1 MLFYIKISIL
11 IVVYRSIIKKMAHW
25 KDSPNRKPL
34 ILWGARQTG
43 KTWAMKEFGK
53 THFENV
59 VYVSLYNN
67 SKVAKIFEPDYDVRR
82 ILNALEVELHVK
94 ISPNKTLLIFDEIQ
108 SAPKILESLKYF
120 CEDCPEYAVIVAGS
134 LLGVAIHEGISF
146 PVGKVDE
153 LWLHPMSFSEFLF
166 ALGDRRLAA
175 YIENPAYAEVNEF
188 ADLYRERLKQY
199 YIIGGMPEV
208 VNSFRLNHDY
218 EACREIQNAILNQY
232 EGDFGKHV
240 DPKELPRIR
249 MVWNSLPLQLAKE
262 NRKFF
267 FGQIK
272 KGARM
277 KDFEIAIQWLLDCG
291 LVHKVNMVSK
301 PGMPLKAYIQLD
313 FFKIYML
320 DVGLLGAKS
329 ELDIP
334 SVLNG
339 NSVFTKFKGALTEQ
353 YVLQEL
359 RAETPYTPFYYS
371 SEKSTYEVDFL
382 IQKKGEIVPIEV
394 KAEENLKAKS
404 LRFFV
409 EKFKP
414 SQAIRTS
421 MSPYRKQDWME
432 NVPLWAIKGI

>member
-1 MLFYIKISIL
+1 MF
-11 IVVYRSIIKKMAHW
+11 RSIIEKMVQW
-25 KDSPNRKPL
+25 KDSKNRKPL
-34 ILWGARQTG
+34 VLWGARQTG

-53 THFENV
+53 THFEDC

-67 SKVAKIFEPDYDVRR
+67 SKIAKIFEPDYDVRR
-82 ILNALEVELHVK
+82 ILNALEIELRVK
-94 ISPNKTLLIFDEIQ
+94 IVPEKTLLIFDEIQ
-108 SAPKILESLKYF
+108 SAPKVLESLKYF
-120 CEDCPEYAVIVAGS
+120 CEDCPEYAVVVAGS

-146 PVGKVDE
+146 PVGKINE
-153 LWLHPMSFSEFLF
+153 LWLHPMSFSEFLI
-166 ALGDRRLAA
+166 ALGDERLAA
-175 YIENPAYAEVNEF
+175 YIDNPENAEVNEF

-199 YIIGGMPEV
+199 YIVGGMPEV
-208 VNSFRLNHDY
+208 VNSFRENQDY
-218 EACREIQNAILNQY
+218 DACREIQNSILNQY

-240 DPKELPRIR
+240 DPRELPRIR

-272 KGARM
+272 KGARS

-301 PGMPLKAYIQLD
+301 PGMPLMAYAELD
-313 FFKIYML
+313 FFKIYMI
-320 DVGLLGAKS
+320 DVGLLAAKS
-329 ELDIP
+329 ELDVS

-339 NSVFTKFKGALTEQ
+339 NRIFTEFKGALTEQ

-359 RAETPYTPFYYS
+359 LAEKPYTPFYYA

-382 IQKKGEIVPIEV
+382 IQKKGNVVPIEV

-409 EKFKP
+409 DKFKP
-414 SQAIRTS
+414 STAIRTS
-421 MSPYRKQDWME
+421 MSLFRKQEWMV
-432 NVPLWAIKGI
+432 NVPLWAVKGI

>member
-1 MLFYIKISIL
+1 MF
-11 IVVYRSIIKKMAHW
+11 RSIIEKMVQW
-25 KDSPNRKPL
+25 KDSKNRKPL
-34 ILWGARQTG
+34 VLWGARQTG

-53 THFENV
+53 THFEDC
-59 VYVSLYNN
+59 VYVSFYNN
-67 SKVAKIFEPDYDVRR
+67 SRIAKIFEPDYDVRR
-82 ILNALEVELHVK
+82 ILNALEIELRVK
-94 ISPNKTLLIFDEIQ
+94 IVPEKTLLIFDEIQ
-108 SAPKILESLKYF
+108 SAPKVLESLKYF
-120 CEDCPEYAVIVAGS
+120 CEDCPEYAVVVAGS

-146 PVGKVDE
+146 PVGKINE
-153 LWLHPMSFSEFLF
+153 LWLHPMSFSEFLI
-166 ALGDRRLAA
+166 ALGDERLAA
-175 YIENPAYAEVNEF
+175 YIDNPENAEVNEF

-199 YIIGGMPEV
+199 YIVGGMPEV
-208 VNSFRLNHDY
+208 VNSFRENQDY
-218 EACREIQNAILNQY
+218 DACREIQNSILNQY

-240 DPKELPRIR
+240 DPRELPRIR

-272 KGARM
+272 KGARS

-301 PGMPLKAYIQLD
+301 PGMPLMAYAELD

-320 DVGLLGAKS
+320 DVGLLAAKS
-329 ELDIP
+329 ELDVS

-339 NSVFTKFKGALTEQ
+339 NRIFTEFKGALTEQ

-359 RAETPYTPFYYS
+359 LAEKPYTPFYYA

-382 IQKKGEIVPIEV
+382 IQKKGNVVPIEV

-409 EKFKP
+409 DKFKP
-414 SQAIRTS
+414 STAIRTS
-421 MSPYRKQDWME
+421 MSPYRKQEWME
-432 NVPLWAIKGI
+432 NVPLWAVKGI

>member
-1 MLFYIKISIL
+1 MF
-11 IVVYRSIIKKMAHW
+11 RSIIEKMVQW
-25 KDSPNRKPL
+25 KDSKNRKPL
-34 ILWGARQTG
+34 VLWGARQTG

-53 THFENV
+53 THFEDC
-59 VYVSLYNN
+59 VYVSFYNN
-67 SKVAKIFEPDYDVRR
+67 SRIAKIFEPDYDVRR
-82 ILNALEVELHVK
+82 ILNALEIELRVK
-94 ISPNKTLLIFDEIQ
+94 IVPEKTLLIFDEIQ
-108 SAPKILESLKYF
+108 SAPKVLESLKYF
-120 CEDCPEYAVIVAGS
+120 CEDCPEYAVVVAGS

-146 PVGKVDE
+146 PVGKVNE
-153 LWLHPMSFSEFLF
+153 LRLHPMSFSEFLI
-166 ALGDRRLAA
+166 ALGDERLAA
-175 YIENPAYAEVNEF
+175 YIDNPENAEVNEF

-199 YIIGGMPEV
+199 YIVGGMPEV
-208 VNSFRLNHDY
+208 VNLFRENQDY
-218 EACREIQNAILNQY
+218 DACREIQNSILNQY

-240 DPKELPRIR
+240 DPRELPRIR

-272 KGARM
+272 KGARS

-301 PGMPLKAYIQLD
+301 PGMPLMAYAELD

-320 DVGLLGAKS
+320 DVGLLAAKS
-329 ELDIP
+329 ELDVS

-339 NSVFTKFKGALTEQ
+339 NKIFTEFKGALTEQ

-359 RAETPYTPFYYS
+359 LAETPYTPFYYA

-382 IQKKGEIVPIEV
+382 IQKKGNVVPIEV

-409 EKFKP
+409 DKFKP
-414 SQAIRTS
+414 STAIRTS
-421 MSPYRKQDWME
+421 MSLFRKQEWMV
-432 NVPLWAIKGI
+432 NVPLWAVKGI